1 MWSEKYRPETL
12 SDYRGASKKKEEI
25 KKWLEEWET
34 GDKPLLLHG
43 QPGTGKT
50 SLVEALAND
59 YDRELVETNASDA
72 RTKSRLKEEL
82 KEATRQQSFFG
93 KEKLI
98 LVDEVDGM
106 SSTDRGGTK
115 ELNRIVKGTQFPIIF
130 TANDAYN
137 SKIKTLRNKSKQVK
151 LDSVH
156 TNSIAAHLRDILEN
170 EGIEYEDKAPKRIA
184 RQAGGQMRSAIND
197 LEAIAMGKDKITIEN
212 VKQQSQRDQ
221 EQGIFEALKIIFK
234 TTTADTARQATD
246 NLDEDTD
253 TLLQWIREN
262 TPREYTKDKDLAQSY
277 QRIAKADMYQGRIRQ
292 TQNWKLLK
300 HVYNNLTVGI
310 ALSKEEKYDGWTKY
324 QYPDYIKQMG
334 QSKAARNKLK
344 TISQKLG
351 EKLHL
356 SQKDAKR
363 TLPFISKM
371 INHNPDLAQE
381 LQLEEDETEFIKK
394 F

>member
-1 MWSEKYRPETL
+1 MWAQKYRPETL

-72 RTKSRLKEEL
+72 RTKSKLKEEL

-156 TNSIAAHLRDILEN
+156 TNSIAAHLRDILEK

-212 VKQQSQRDQ
+212 VKQQGQRDQ

-234 TTTADTARQATD
+234 TTTASTARQATD

-253 TLLQWIREN
+253 TFLQWIREN
-262 TPREYTKDKDLAQSY
+262 TPREYTKPQDLSKAY

-300 HVYNNLTVGI
+300 HVYNNLTIGI
-310 ALSKEEKYDGWTKY
+310 ALSKDEKYSGWTKY
-324 QYPDYIKQMG
+324 QYPGYIKQMG
-334 QSKAARNKLK
+334 QSKAARNQLN

-371 INHNPDLAQE
+371 LDHNPELAQK
-381 LQLEEDETEFIKK
+381 LQLDQDEQEFIKK

>member
-1 MWSEKYRPETL
+1 MWAQKYRPETL
-12 SDYRGASKKKEEI
+12 SDYRGASKKKKEI
-25 KKWLEEWET
+25 KKWLEKWET

-72 RTKSRLKEEL
+72 RTKSKLKEEL

-156 TNSIAAHLRDILEN
+156 TNSIAAHLRDILEK

-212 VKQQSQRDQ
+212 VKQQGQRDQ

-234 TTTADTARQATD
+234 TTTASTARQATD

-253 TLLQWIREN
+253 TFLQWIREN
-262 TPREYTKDKDLAQSY
+262 TPREYTKPQDLSKAY

-300 HVYNNLTVGI
+300 HVYNNLTIGI
-310 ALSKEEKYDGWTKY
+310 ALSKDEKYSGWTKY
-324 QYPDYIKQMG
+324 QYPGYIKQMG
-334 QSKAARNKLK
+334 QSKAARNQLN

-371 INHNPDLAQE
+371 LDHNPELAQK
-381 LQLEEDETEFIKK
+381 LQLDQDEQEFIKK